1 VKARH
6 RERGSSLPETAIVM
20 AVVLAMLF
28 GIIDFGR
35 CLYTYSFTA
44 QLARQGA
51 RWMIVRGSQSCS
63 SSTPIDNCDATA
75 AELQTY
81 VRGLNEG
88 ATDPSKITVTP
99 NFTTC
104 AAGAANGGE
113 NGPGCVVTVTVS
125 YPFTF
130 IAPFVS
136 KASIPMTS
144 TSQMV
149 ISQ

>member
-1 VKARH
+1 M
-6 RERGSSLPETAIVM
+6 S
-20 AVVLAMLF
+20 VVLAFLF
-28 GIIDFGR
+28 GIVDFGR

-63 SSTPIDNCDATA
+63 SSTPIDNCDATT

-81 VRGLNEG
+81 VRSLNEG
-88 ATDPSKITVTP
+88 ATNPSNITAAAS
-99 NFTTC
+99 FTTC

-113 NGPGCVVTVTVS
+113 NGPGCVVAVTVS
-125 YPFTF
+125 YPFAF

-136 KASIPMTS
+136 KVSIPMTS